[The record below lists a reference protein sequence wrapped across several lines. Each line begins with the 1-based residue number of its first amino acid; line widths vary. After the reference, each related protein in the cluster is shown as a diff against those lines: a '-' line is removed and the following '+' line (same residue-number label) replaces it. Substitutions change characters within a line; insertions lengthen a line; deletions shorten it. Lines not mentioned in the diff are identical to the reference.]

1 MLTSKQNAFI
11 SNYIKFGDANRAAIL
26 AGYPERSAKSKGSQ
40 LRKQFQ
46 SEIKARTELK
56 MMDGAQ
62 MALDTLLKLA
72 EQSTSDTVK
81 LAAAKDILDRSGYQ
95 AVQRVEQTHIEQSS
109 TAELERELKVL
120 LGEEEAPAEVP
131 ITLDS

>member
-1 MLTSKQNAFI
+1 MLTSKQENFI
-11 SNYIKFGDANRAAIL
+11 QNYIQFGDAKRSAIL
-26 AGYPERSAKSKGSQ
+26 AGYPERSAKAKGSQ
-40 LRKQFQ
+40 LKKQFQ
-46 SEIKARTELK
+46 AEIKARTELK

-95 AVQRVEQTHIEQSS
+95 AIQRVEQTHIEQSS

-120 LGEEEAPAEVP
+120 LGEEEKPEVP
-131 ITLDS
+131 VTLN

>member
-1 MLTSKQNAFI
+1 MLTSKQENFI
-11 SNYIKFGDANRAAIL
+11 QNYIQFGDAKRSAIL
-26 AGYPERSAKSKGSQ
+26 AGYPERSAKAKGSQ
-40 LRKQFQ
+40 LKKQFQ
-46 SEIKARTELK
+46 QEIKARTELK

-120 LGEEEAPAEVP
+120 LGGEEKPEVP
-131 ITLDS
+131 ITLN

>member
-1 MLTSKQNAFI
+1 MLTSKQENFI
-11 SNYIKFGDANRAAIL
+11 QNYIQFGDAKRSAIL
-26 AGYPERSAKSKGSQ
+26 AGYPERSAKAKGSQ
-40 LRKQFQ
+40 LKKQFQ
-46 SEIKARTELK
+46 AEIKARTELK

-120 LGEEEAPAEVP
+120 LGEEEKPEVP
-131 ITLDS
+131 VTLN

>member
-11 SNYIKFGDANRAAIL
+11 TNYIKFGDANRAAIL

-46 SEIKARTELK
+46 AEIKSRTELK

-72 EQSTSDTVK
+72 ETSTSDTVK

-95 AVQRVEQTHIEQSS
+95 SVTKIEQTNIES
-109 TAELERELKVL
+109 TSTVELERELKAL
-120 LGEEEAPAEVP
+120 LGEEDTPEVP
-131 ITLDS
+131 ATLN

>member
-1 MLTSKQNAFI
+1 MLTSKQENFI
-11 SNYIKFGDANRAAIL
+11 QNYIQFGDAKRSAIL
-26 AGYPERSAKSKGSQ
+26 AGYPERSAKAKGSQ
-40 LRKQFQ
+40 LKKQFQ
-46 SEIKARTELK
+46 QEIKARTELK

-120 LGEEEAPAEVP
+120 LGEEEKPEVP
-131 ITLDS
+131 VTLN

>member
-1 MLTSKQNAFI
+1 MLTSKQENFI
-11 SNYIKFGDANRAAIL
+11 QNYIQFGDAKRSAIL
-26 AGYPERSAKSKGSQ
+26 AGYPERSAKAKGSQ
-40 LRKQFQ
+40 LKKQFQ
-46 SEIKARTELK
+46 QEIKARTELK

-95 AVQRVEQTHIEQSS
+95 SVTKIEQTNIESAS
-109 TAELERELKVL
+109 TVELERELKAL
-120 LGEEEAPAEVP
+120 LGEEEKPEVP
-131 ITLDS
+131 VTLN

>member
-1 MLTSKQNAFI
+1 MLTSKQENFI
-11 SNYIKFGDANRAAIL
+11 QNYIQFGDAKRSAIL
-26 AGYPERSAKSKGSQ
+26 AGYPERSAKAKGSQ
-40 LRKQFQ
+40 LKKQFQ
-46 SEIKARTELK
+46 AEIKARTELK

-120 LGEEEAPAEVP
+120 LGEEEKPEVP
-131 ITLDS
+131 ITLN

>member
-1 MLTSKQNAFI
+1 
-11 SNYIKFGDANRAAIL
+11 
-26 AGYPERSAKSKGSQ
+26 
-40 LRKQFQ
+40 
-46 SEIKARTELK
+46 

-131 ITLDS
+131 TTLN

>member
-11 SNYIKFGDANRAAIL
+11 TNYIKFGDANRAAIL

-46 SEIKARTELK
+46 AEIKSRTELK

-120 LGEEEAPAEVP
+120 LGEEEAPAEAP
-131 ITLDS
+131 TTLN

>member
-11 SNYIKFGDANRAAIL
+11 TNYIKFGDANRAAIL

-46 SEIKARTELK
+46 AEIKSRTELK

-131 ITLDS
+131 TTLN

>member
-11 SNYIKFGDANRAAIL
+11 TNYIKFGDANRAAIL

-109 TAELERELKVL
+109 TADLERELKVL
-120 LGEEEAPAEVP
+120 LGEEEAAEVP
-131 ITLDS
+131 TTLN

>member
-1 MLTSKQNAFI
+1 MLTSKQENFI
-11 SNYIKFGDANRAAIL
+11 QNYIQFGDAKRSAIL
-26 AGYPERSAKSKGSQ
+26 AGYPERSAKAKGSQ
-40 LRKQFQ
+40 LKKQFQ
-46 SEIKARTELK
+46 QEIKARTELK

-109 TAELERELKVL
+109 TAELERELKAL
-120 LGEEEAPAEVP
+120 LGGEEKPEVP
-131 ITLDS
+131 VTLN

>member
-1 MLTSKQNAFI
+1 MLTSKQENFI
-11 SNYIKFGDANRAAIL
+11 QNYIQFGDAKRSAIL
-26 AGYPERSAKSKGSQ
+26 AGYPERSAKAKGSQ
-40 LRKQFQ
+40 LKKQFQ
-46 SEIKARTELK
+46 QEIKARTELK

-95 AVQRVEQTHIEQSS
+95 SVTKIEQTNIESAS
-109 TAELERELKVL
+109 TVELERELKAL
-120 LGEEEAPAEVP
+120 LGGEEKPEVP
-131 ITLDS
+131 VTLN